1 MAMSPIETE
10 ILRNAMAS
18 VADEMYIALMK
29 ASYSTNIK
37 ERRDHSTALFDTGG
51 RVVVQGESMPL
62 HLASMLGLVEVVLEK
77 YGSGGVRPGDMF
89 MSNDPYVGRGSH
101 LPDVAV
107 AAPIFHDGA
116 LVMFACNIAHHA
128 DIGGMSPGSM
138 AGGMTEIY
146 QEGLRI
152 PPVRLMQDGRIVQD
166 VMDMVLLNVRV
177 PEERLGDYNAQIAS
191 NQLAVRRAVPLI
203 RRWGAGRIAEGCD
216 AIIAAVARR
225 TRAAINDLPDGV
237 YRFEDV
243 VDDDGLSRRN
253 ICIRLSITV
262 RGDEIEFDFDGT
274 DRQVEGNNNV
284 TMAGLQATCLYC
296 MKVLLDPDCPQ
307 NHGML
312 DPVTIK
318 APEGSIV
325 NAAFPAASAARAQ
338 TAQRIVDVI
347 FGALAPACPERIIA
361 ASNGANTS
369 AAFFGRGADD
379 RYYVYLETLGGGAG
393 ARSYKDG
400 TDGVQVH
407 MTNTSNLPIEALET
421 EYPLMIER
429 YELVEN
435 SGGAGRHRGGLGL
448 RRDYRPIGHETTFSG
463 QGERFANPPW
473 GISGG
478 SPGGTGRFA
487 VLRDN
492 GVEQTLSSKPAAMRV
507 GPDGTISVVTAGA
520 GGFGDPA
527 DRSEEALAED
537 LASGKF
543 SPAHLAENYP
553 VQCRAADGP
562 PASQASSHRST
573 GDGMVTSKRAIPTSG
588 QAE

>member
-1 MAMSPIETE
+1 
-10 ILRNAMAS
+10 MAS

-37 ERRDHSTALFDTGG
+37 ERKDHSTALFDPDG

-77 YGSGGVRPGDMF
+77 FGKDGMKPGDMY

-101 LPDVAV
+101 LPDVAI
-107 AAPIFHDGA
+107 ATPIFHEDR
-116 LVMFACNIAHHA
+116 LIMFACNIAHHA

-152 PPVRLMQDGRIVQD
+152 PPIRLMEDGKVVQD
-166 VMDMVLLNVRV
+166 VMDLVLLNVRV

-191 NQLAVRRAVPLI
+191 NQLGVRRAMPLI
-203 RRWGAGRIAEGCD
+203 KRWGPDRVIEGCD

-225 TRAAINDLPDGV
+225 TRAAIRDLPDGV
-237 YRFEDV
+237 YEFEDLI
-243 VDDDGLSRRN
+243 DDDGLSREN
-253 ICIRLSITV
+253 IRIKVAITV
-262 RGDEIEFDFDGT
+262 SGDEIEFDFHGT
-274 DRQVEGNNNV
+274 EKQVEGNNNV
-284 TMAGLQATCLYC
+284 TMAGLQAACLYC

-318 APEGSIV
+318 AEEGTIV

-347 FGALAPACPERIIA
+347 FGALAPAYPERIIG

-369 AAFFGRGADD
+369 AAFFGRDEKG

-393 ARSYKDG
+393 ARAYKDG
-400 TDGVQVH
+400 TDGVQIH

-429 YELVEN
+429 YELVED
-435 SGGAGRHRGGLGL
+435 SGGAGEYRGGLAL
-448 RRDYRPIGHETTFSG
+448 RRDYRPLGHETTFSG
-463 QGERFANPPW
+463 QGERFVNPPW
-473 GISGG
+473 GIFRRR
-478 SPGGTGRFA
+478 PGR
-487 VLRDN
+487 
-492 GVEQTLSSKPAAMRV
+492 
-507 GPDGTISVVTAGA
+507 DGTFRGA
-520 GGFGDPA
+520 P
-527 DRSEEALAED
+527 
-537 LASGKF
+537 
-543 SPAHLAENYP
+543 
-553 VQCRAADGP
+553 
-562 PASQASSHRST
+562 
-573 GDGMVTSKRAIPTSG
+573 
-588 QAE
+588 

>member
-1 MAMSPIETE
+1 MAISPIDAE

-18 VADEMYIALMK
+18 IADEMYIALMK

-37 ERRDHSTALFDTGG
+37 ERRDHSTALFDPEG

-77 YGSGGVRPGDMF
+77 YGKDGVHPGDMF

-107 AAPIFHDGA
+107 AAPIFHEGR

-152 PPVRLMQDGRIVQD
+152 PPVRLMKDGEVVRD

-191 NQLAVRRAVPLI
+191 NQLAVRRAAPLI
-203 RRWGAGRIAEGCD
+203 GRWGADRIAEGCD
-216 AIIAAVARR
+216 AIVSAVARR
-225 TRAAINDLPDGV
+225 TRAAIGDLPDGV

-253 ICIRLSITV
+253 IRIRLSVTV
-262 RGDEIEFDFDGT
+262 SGDEIEFDFDGT
-274 DRQVEGNNNV
+274 EPQVEGNNNV

-312 DPVTIK
+312 DPVRIR

-347 FGALAPACPERIIA
+347 FGALAPACPDRIIA

-369 AAFFGRGADD
+369 AAFFGRGPDGK
-379 RYYVYLETLGGGAG
+379 YYVYLETLGGGAG

-429 YELVEN
+429 YELVED
-435 SGGAGRHRGGLGL
+435 SGGEGRHRGGLGL

-463 QGERFANPPW
+463 QGERFVNPPW
-473 GISGG
+473 GIAGG
-478 SPGGTGRFA
+478 GPGGTGRFA
-487 VLRDN
+487 VLHGSGEERR
-492 GVEQTLSSKPAAMRV
+492 LSSKPSTLRV
-507 GPDGTISVVTAGA
+507 GPDGTISVITAGA
-520 GGFGDPA
+520 GGFGEPA
-527 DRSEEALAED
+527 HRTRQALDED
-537 LASGKF
+537 VASGKF
-543 SPAHLAENYP
+543 SSAFIAERYPARQGRSHGGAAAG
-553 VQCRAADGP
+553 QSRAQAP
-562 PASQASSHRST
+562 RASR
-573 GDGMVTSKRAIPTSG
+573 RR
-588 QAE
+588 

>member
-1 MAMSPIETE
+1 MAISPIEAE

-18 VADEMYIALMK
+18 IADEMYIALMK

-37 ERRDHSTALFDTGG
+37 ERRDHSTALFDPAG

-77 YGSGGVRPGDMF
+77 YGRDGVRPGDMF

-107 AAPIFHDGA
+107 AAPIFHEGR

-152 PPVRLMQDGRIVQD
+152 PPVRLMKDGEVVRD
-166 VMDMVLLNVRV
+166 VMDMILLNVRV

-191 NQLAVRRAVPLI
+191 NQLAVRRAAPLI
-203 RRWGAGRIAEGCD
+203 GRWGADRIAEGCD

-225 TRAAINDLPDGV
+225 TRAAIGDLPDGV

-243 VDDDGLSRRN
+243 VDDDGLSRSN
-253 ICIRLSITV
+253 IRVRLSVTV
-262 RGDEIEFDFDGT
+262 SGDEIAFDFDGT
-274 DRQVEGNNNV
+274 EPQVEGNNNV
-284 TMAGLQATCLYC
+284 TLAGLQATCLYC

-312 DPVTIK
+312 DPVTIR

-347 FGALAPACPERIIA
+347 FGALAPACPDRIIA

-369 AAFFGRGADD
+369 AAFFGRGSDGK
-379 RYYVYLETLGGGAG
+379 YYVYLETLGGGAG

-429 YELVEN
+429 YELVED
-435 SGGAGRHRGGLGL
+435 SGGPGRHRGGLGL

-463 QGERFANPPW
+463 QGERFVNPPW
-473 GISGG
+473 GLSGG
-478 SPGGTGRFA
+478 GPGGTGRFA
-487 VLRDN
+487 LLHDSGEESR
-492 GVEQTLSSKPAAMRV
+492 LPSKPAALRV
-507 GPDGTISVVTAGA
+507 GPDRTISVITAGA
-520 GGFGDPA
+520 GGFGEPA
-527 DRSEEALAED
+527 HRTREALDED
-537 LASGKF
+537 VASGKF
-543 SPAHLAENYP
+543 SSAFVAERYPARQGRSHGGAAAG
-553 VQCRAADGP
+553 QSRAQAP
-562 PASQASSHRST
+562 RASR
-573 GDGMVTSKRAIPTSG
+573 RR
-588 QAE
+588 